1 MSKKEHSRQ
10 LLSSS
15 TLPPLPSTLYPLA
28 TSLLLILSYPK
39 FSQGALAWFALAPL
53 VYSILSCK
61 TLKAAL
67 MRGFGSGFFFYLGL
81 LYWIYPTLRAG
92 GVEPGFS
99 ALALLLLAAL
109 LAFEFLLVSG
119 FGFYL
124 KKAGAGVFPY
134 VFAAAW
140 AVMEWA
146 KITVS
151 YKAAWF
157 PWFTLAYTQW
167 QYKEIIQIVSV
178 TGLYGLSFAIALSG
192 ALAGALIYKKEKPL
206 KALIKFSPALVLFSG
221 LWLYGAGELEKADS
235 VVFKAPLKASLLQ
248 PSIDLYAK
256 WDAGQAAAIEEKI
269 NGLVKGIEKT
279 DLIVWPENAL
289 PCWIEEKHC
298 GAWVSR
304 IAKEKQVANFVGS
317 VSRGDGAHVAAFL
330 INSSGR
336 VTARYY
342 KRVLV
347 PFGEYVPLR
356 DFLGRYI
363 KPVAAMGEFLPGEFS
378 QPLMEVRQ
386 QESKRA
392 RKQESKRAGQLES
405 AAAKAQESKSVKI
418 AGVICYESIFPF
430 LFRQDAAKG
439 AEIFANITNDGWY
452 LNTAAPYQHLLVNI
466 FRAVETRRPVLR
478 AANNGISAYIDPWG
492 RGRQR
497 LWLNRVGVLNVEV
510 KLAAEPVES
519 FYVRNGDL
527 FADACIMLCAAFL
540 LAVLFL

>member
-1 MSKKEHSRQ
+1 MGKQNTTKSDFSFISRYSPFAIRYSLV
-10 LLSSS
+10 LL
-15 TLPPLPSTLYPLA
+15 
-28 TSLLLILSYPK
+28 TSLLLIASCPK
-39 FSQGALAWFALAPL
+39 FNQGWLAWFALAPL
-53 VYSILSCK
+53 VISILSCK
-61 TLKAAL
+61 TLKAAVL
-67 MRGFGSGFFFYLGL
+67 CGFGSGFFFYLGL
-81 LYWIYPTLRAG
+81 LYWIYPTMRAG
-92 GVEPGFS
+92 GVEPAFS
-99 ALALLLLAAL
+99 ALGLILLAAL
-109 LAFEFLLVSG
+109 LALEFLLVSG

-140 AVMEWA
+140 VVMEWA
-146 KITVS
+146 KISVN

-167 QYKEIIQIVSV
+167 QYGEIIQIVSV
-178 TGLYGLSFAIALSG
+178 TGLYGLSFAVCFSG
-192 ALAGALIYKKEKPL
+192 ALAGALMYQKRKPL
-206 KALIKFSPALVLFSG
+206 KVLLGSLPALALFSG
-221 LWLYGAGELEKADS
+221 LWLYGDWELKKADS
-235 VVFKAPLKASLLQ
+235 VVFQAPLKASLLQ

-269 NGLVKGIEKT
+269 NGLIKGIGKT

-289 PCWIEEKHC
+289 PGWIEDKHY
-298 GAWVSR
+298 GGWVSR
-304 IAKEKQVANFVGS
+304 VAKEKQTANFVGS
-317 VSRGDGAHVAAFL
+317 VSRGDGKRVAAFL
-330 INSSGR
+330 VDLSGTI
-336 VTARYY
+336 TAEYY

-363 KPVAAMGEFLPGEFS
+363 KPVAALGEFLPGKFS

-386 QESKRA
+386 RESGTASER
-392 RKQESKRAGQLES
+392 
-405 AAAKAQESKSVKI
+405 ESKSIKI
-418 AGVICYESIFPF
+418 SGVICYESIFPF

-439 AEIFANITNDGWY
+439 AEIFVNITNDGWY

-492 RGRQR
+492 GVQR
-497 LWLNRVGVLNVEV
+497 SLGLNRAGVLDVEV

-519 FYVRNGDL
+519 FYVRYGDL
-527 FADACIMLCAAFL
+527 FVNACIIICAAFL
-540 LAVLFL
+540 LAVLVA

>member
-1 MSKKEHSRQ
+1 MSKKKHNILS
-10 LLSSS
+10 LLSS
-15 TLPPLPSTLYPLA
+15 TLYPLPSTLLLPAL

-39 FSQGALAWFALAPL
+39 FNQGWLAWFALAPL
-53 VYSILSCK
+53 VNSILSCK
-61 TLKAAL
+61 TLKAA
-67 MRGFGSGFFFYLGL
+67 GFCGFSSGFFFYLGL
-81 LYWIYPTLRAG
+81 LYWIYPTMRAG

-99 ALALLLLAAL
+99 ALGLILLAAL
-109 LAFEFLLVSG
+109 LALEFLLVSG

-124 KKAGAGVFPY
+124 KKAGIGVFPY

-146 KITVS
+146 KITVN
-151 YKAAWF
+151 YKAVWF

-178 TGLYGLSFAIALSG
+178 TGLYGLSFAVCFSG
-192 ALAGALIYKKEKPL
+192 ALAGALMYKKEKPL
-206 KALIKFSPALVLFSG
+206 KALLKFSPALALFSG
-221 LWLYGAGELEKADS
+221 LWFYGAGELKKADS

-248 PSIDLYAK
+248 PSINLYAK
-256 WDAGQAAAIEEKI
+256 WDAGYAAAIEEKI
-269 NGLVKGIEKT
+269 NGLVKGIGKT

-289 PCWIEEKHC
+289 PGWIEDEHC

-304 IAKEKQVANFVGS
+304 IAKEKQAANFVGS
-317 VSRGDGAHVAAFL
+317 VSRGDGRRVAAFL
-330 INSSGR
+330 MNSSGR
-336 VTARYY
+336 VTAQYY

-392 RKQESKRAGQLES
+392 GRQESVT
-405 AAAKAQESKSVKI
+405 AKEQESKSVKV

-439 AEIFANITNDGWY
+439 AEIFVNITNDGWY

-466 FRAVETRRPVLR
+466 FRAVETRRPVIR

-492 RGRQR
+492 RGRRR
-497 LWLNRVGVLNVEV
+497 LGLNRAGVLNVEV

-527 FADACIMLCAAFL
+527 FAKVCIMLCAAFL
-540 LAVLFL
+540 PAVLFL

>member
-1 MSKKEHSRQ
+1 MTNPKGIRSLFS
-10 LLSSS
+10 LLI
-15 TLPPLPSTLYPLA
+15 TDYRLLI
-28 TSLLLILSYPK
+28 TSLFPVFTSALLILSYPK
-39 FSQGALAWFALAPL
+39 FNQGALAWFALAPL
-53 VYSILSCK
+53 AYSILSCK

-67 MRGFGSGFFFYLGL
+67 LCGFGSGFLFYLGL
-81 LYWIYPTLRAG
+81 LYWIYPTMRAG

-99 ALALLLLAAL
+99 ALGLILLAAL
-109 LAFEFLLVSG
+109 LAGEFLLVSG

-134 VFAAAW
+134 IFAAAW
-140 AVMEWA
+140 VVMEWA
-146 KITVS
+146 KITVN

-167 QYKEIIQIVSV
+167 QCKEIIQVVSI
-178 TGLYGLSFAIALSG
+178 TGLYGLSFAVALSG

-221 LWLYGAGELEKADS
+221 LWFYGAGELEKADS

-256 WDAGQAAAIEEKI
+256 WDAGCSAAIEEKI
-269 NGLVKGIEKT
+269 NGLVKGIGKT

-289 PCWIEEKHC
+289 PGWIEDEHY

-304 IAKEKQVANFVGS
+304 IAKEKQAANFVGS
-317 VSRGDGAHVAAFL
+317 VSRGDSSRVAAFL
-330 INSSGR
+330 INPSGR

-356 DFLGRYI
+356 NFLGRYI

-378 QPLMEVRQ
+378 QPLMEVGQ

-392 RKQESKRAGQLES
+392 EQ
-405 AAAKAQESKSVKI
+405 QESKSVKI

-439 AEIFANITNDGWY
+439 AEIFVNITNDGWY

-466 FRAVETRRPVLR
+466 FRAVETRRPVIR

-492 RGRQR
+492 RGQR
-497 LWLNRVGVLNVEV
+497 RLGLNRAGVLNVEV
-510 KLAAEPVES
+510 KLAAVPVES

-527 FADACIMLCAAFL
+527 FAYACMMLCSAFL